1 MKKVK
6 IYDAECIRFA
16 EKQGYNSVTNRHEYL
31 SPMTIT
37 YQIADADGEFAE
49 IPSPHDSAITPG
61 GKDWAG
67 DIHREFVDGLPCWE
81 GDFADVVAYYF
92 EKGWYSDYCET
103 IQGGLVFLGA
113 EADGLEGSKTQ
124 KGQTVWSFKE
134 AFDEMSIDDLG
145 KFIESLINKCG

>member
-6 IYDAECIRFA
+6 IYDAECSRFA
-16 EKQGYNSVTNRHEYL
+16 DKQAYNNETRRYEYL

-49 IPSPHDSAITPG
+49 IPDPKGYQVVPG
-61 GKDWAG
+61 GRDWG
-67 DIHREFVDGLPCWE
+67 QEKFNEFIDDLPFWE
-81 GDFADVVAYYF
+81 GDLADIIAYYF
-92 EKGWYSDYCET
+92 ELGWYTDYCET
-103 IQGGLVFLGA
+103 VQGGLVFLGA

-134 AFDEMSIDDLG
+134 AFDEMSIEDLQAFVEQ
-145 KFIESLINKCG
+145 KIN